1 MKQRGFRGF
10 TLVEMLVVIVIILV
24 LASIIYPTII
34 GVRSKASQVKC
45 MSHMR
50 QIGMA
55 MQLYLGDNDDKF
67 PMGAYEIEVTD
78 NGATASRTVR
88 VYWEDILFHAGY
100 LKTGDVLI
108 CPSATNNDYR
118 SSYGVNRWVMGWTK
132 SVKMD
137 AIPYPSNTVM
147 ITEKS
152 GYDWVAWEPSE
163 RDNPFYYPLEPRH
176 SRQLNVLFCDQ
187 HVKKIA
193 VGEFIQGDNILWR
206 F

>member
-67 PMGAYEIEVTD
+67 PMGAYETEVTD
-78 NGATASRTVR
+78 NGAISIENGESVLGRHPISRR
-88 VYWEDILFHAGY
+88 LSED
-100 LKTGDVLI
+100 
-108 CPSATNNDYR
+108 R
-118 SSYGVNRWVMGWTK
+118 
-132 SVKMD
+132 
-137 AIPYPSNTVM
+137 
-147 ITEKS
+147 
-152 GYDWVAWEPSE
+152 
-163 RDNPFYYPLEPRH
+163 
-176 SRQLNVLFCDQ
+176 
-187 HVKKIA
+187 
-193 VGEFIQGDNILWR
+193 
-206 F
+206 